1 MMPARKHS
9 VSLRGLNRQFRD
21 GSRTH
26 SGRLMRTRITLPRGG
41 GLRGATAMLA
51 VLALFATVLTPAAS
65 AQSSRS
71 IGTVVV
77 ANGWSSADS
86 AVASALAA
94 LESDSRSDAVVL
106 YANSKELTA
115 RTADFIKDRQ
125 PSAVILVGGTAA
137 LSTAVQDEVVALV
150 GGGAVRRIAGADR
163 FDTAARA
170 VPSNATTFIVANG
183 HSAADTGVAAAL
195 AATRSNAAVLLADAD
210 SLTEPTERIIREQ
223 QPAQVEFVGGTVVL
237 AASLVDRVRE
247 LAPSVRTVPRH
258 SGASRTDTAA
268 AAVPDTAT
276 TLVIANGWSPADMGV
291 AAAYA
296 AVTTGGAVMYSQ
308 TSTLTTPTELRIQEQ
323 RPRAIVLVGGRNA
336 LDTSLHASLRAIAPT
351 AALHRI
357 SGSDRIDTAA
367 RAAAGTLTAI
377 GTDPPAAPTSLTATA
392 RNAGLAVSWRAPTSS
407 VGAAI
412 SGYVAE
418 YRACTAALRTCTSSP
433 SWGSWIAHAHSG
445 TGTSTTIGDLANG
458 TAYQVRVRAR
468 NIYGLGS
475 WSQIASGIPA
485 VQTAKPSAPARLTV
499 EAANEQLKVSWAP
512 STPPRGGTVDG
523 YDVEYRTCG
532 SSLTCGNW
540 TSHSH
545 QGTGTTASIT
555 KLSNGIKHE
564 VRVRARSGGSASD
577 WSSTS
582 SATPEEL
589 PSFERAPALT
599 PGDRNILV
607 QWNEPGYSG
616 SAVTDYD
623 VQFRACTATDDDK
636 NNLTCTGDNEAEVK
650 ATWGPWKPRSH
661 SGTGKIV
668 TITPLTNGTA
678 YQVQVRARNA
688 NGLGPWSTAAQAR
701 PVSVPARPNTPTVEP
716 GNLQLVVTWTAPS
729 DNGLPITSYDVE
741 YCTGTCASN
750 SPDWMDASDSGDDT
764 RHEITGLDNGT
775 AYKVRVRAVND
786 LGGAGKGEGPWS
798 SVRSGTPRA
807 LPDAP
812 SPPSLTAGDRQIV
825 ASWGP
830 PTDNGTTINGYSV
843 QYRACTATPKDCTP
857 SPRWGGWQT
866 RTHTDLTDLEM
877 TIKNLANAT
886 KYEVRVRARTSNGN
900 GPYSATASA
909 TPLGKPAKPA
919 TPTLTTGNE
928 TLVVTWKAPTDNGSP
943 ITSYEVSH
951 CVSTADCGVDGDWST
966 PSRVEGSDGDPP
978 ETTHRITELN
988 NGTSYKVRVRAVNG
1002 QGDGPWSSSASGIPS
1017 LRPDAPAAPTVS
1029 VGNGQIGLL
1038 WSAPNG
1044 NGLAITQYY
1053 VEYRACTA
1061 TDKTCDENPTWGNWI
1076 ERRFAATSI
1085 TATITGLI
1093 NGTKY
1098 QARVRARN
1106 ANGVG
1111 LWSEPASSTPLA
1123 APSTPTG
1130 LALEIGH
1137 MELVVSWNKPPSHGS
1152 TINNY
1157 VVQYRDCTATRKD
1170 CTSSPKW
1177 SQTWESEE
1185 VARDDTTVTIDGPTD
1200 DGLKNGTAYQV
1211 RVRANSSTG
1220 NSGWSQIKSAVPAAV
1235 PAAPVVNNPT
1245 PDDRQ
1250 LRVDWEQPDDR
1261 DSTIEHYELAY
1272 RACAATDADPT
1283 VKNCGS
1289 NPTWGNWR
1297 LHGDVGA
1304 SLSRIITGLTNGTTY
1319 QLRVRA
1325 ENENGWGPWT
1335 ALPVKGTPVGAPAAP
1350 TTPTVTTGDEELTV
1364 NWIVPRGN
1372 GSTIDGYDV
1381 RYRACE
1387 ATNSDPMV
1395 KTCARNPTWPVE
1407 WDDTHSHPDDST
1419 RTIITGLTNGTA
1431 YQVRVRATT
1440 DNDRESPWSAAGV
1453 GMPRGAPDAPTV
1465 TLASGNRRLLV
1476 TWPRPNAR
1484 GSTITSFQLRY
1495 CDDDDNMKNCSDYE
1509 DWTTKTGIGSNSTS
1523 YTISGLVNGHRYFV
1537 DMRTISRSH
1546 GDSGWPFAED
1556 PTAALDATA
1565 GAPSRPST
1573 PRLTPGDEQ
1582 ITVTWTAP
1590 AKNHS
1595 AITEYEVASCNDTD
1609 HDCSAASARWATG
1622 VSSDG
1627 PTDLDVVLD
1636 SLMNGDTYK
1645 VRVRARNDQGWG
1657 VWSSAATA
1665 RPTSA

>member
-9 VSLRGLNRQFRD
+9 VSLRGLHRRFWG

-26 SGRLMRTRITLPRGG
+26 SGRLMRTGSALRRGG
-41 GLRGATAMLA
+41 GLRGATAMLG

-170 VPSNATTFIVANG
+170 VPSNASTFIVANG

-323 RPRAIVLVGGRNA
+323 RPRAIVLVGGHKA

-392 RNAGLAVSWRAPTSS
+392 RNASLAVSWRAPTSS

-512 STPPRGGTVDG
+512 STPPRGATVDG

-540 TSHSH
+540 TPHSH
-545 QGTGTTASIT
+545 QGTGTTAAIT

-623 VQFRACTATDDDK
+623 VQYRACTATDDDK

-701 PVSVPARPNTPTVEP
+701 PVSVPAKPNTPIVEP
-716 GNLQLVVTWTAPS
+716 GNLMLVVTWTAPS

-764 RHEITGLDNGT
+764 RHEIGPDNSSLDNGT
-775 AYKVRVRAVND
+775 LYKVRVRAVND
-786 LGGAGKGEGPWS
+786 QGSGPWS
-798 SVRSGTPRA
+798 AVRSDTPKA

-812 SPPSLTAGDRQIV
+812 EAPILEAGDRQIV

-830 PTDNGTTINGYSV
+830 PTDNGTTINGYNV
-843 QYRACTATPKDCTP
+843 QYRACTATPKDC
-857 SPRWGGWQT
+857 SSNPRWGGWQT
-866 RTHTDLTDLEM
+866 RIHTDLDTLER
-877 TIKNLANAT
+877 TITGLKNAI
-886 KYEVRVRARTSNGN
+886 KYEVRVRARISNGP
-900 GPYSATASA
+900 GPYSAIGIA
-909 TPLGKPAKPA
+909 TPLGRPAKPA

-928 TLVVTWKAPTDNGSP
+928 SLVVTWKAPDDNGSP
-943 ITSYEVSH
+943 ITSYDVSH
-951 CVSTADCGVDGDWST
+951 CVSTADCGVDGDWT
-966 PSRVEGSDGDPP
+966 PPSSVSGDPP
-978 ETTHRITELN
+978 ATTDTISGLQ
-988 NGTSYKVRVRAVNG
+988 NGTTYRVRVRAANSVGAG
-1002 QGDGPWSSSASGIPS
+1002 QWSSSASGTPS
-1017 LRPDAPAAPTVS
+1017 LRPDRPAVPNINP
-1029 VGNGQIGLL
+1029 GNRRFSLS
-1038 WSAPNG
+1038 WSEPSG
-1044 NGLAITQYY
+1044 NGLAITQYI
-1053 VEYRACTA
+1053 VGYRACTA
-1061 TDKTCDENPTWGNWI
+1061 TDADPTVLTCASNPTWGNWI
-1076 ERRFAATSI
+1076 ERSYAATNSA
-1085 TATITGLI
+1085 ATITGLT

-1098 QARVRARN
+1098 EARVRARN

-1111 LWSEPASSTPLA
+1111 LWSEPANSTPRA

-1130 LALEIGH
+1130 LALEVGH
-1137 MELVVSWNKPPSHGS
+1137 EQLVVSWDEPASHGS
-1152 TINNY
+1152 TITGY
-1157 VVQYRDCTATRKD
+1157 VVQYRACTATRKD

-1177 SQTWESEE
+1177 NQTWESEE

-1200 DGLKNGTAYQV
+1200 DGLTNGTAYQV

-1235 PAAPVVNNPT
+1235 PNAPGVPTLT

-1250 LRVDWEQPDDR
+1250 LRVNWLQPTEDH
-1261 DSTIEHYELAY
+1261 DSAIEHYEVAY
-1272 RACAATDADPT
+1272 RACTATDKT
-1283 VKNCGS
+1283 CKES
-1289 NPTWGNWR
+1289 PTWGNWR
-1297 LHGDVGA
+1297 LHGDFGP
-1304 SLSRIITGLTNGTTY
+1304 SL
-1319 QLRVRA
+1319 
-1325 ENENGWGPWT
+1325 
-1335 ALPVKGTPVGAPAAP
+1335 
-1350 TTPTVTTGDEELTV
+1350 
-1364 NWIVPRGN
+1364 
-1372 GSTIDGYDV
+1372 
-1381 RYRACE
+1381 YR
-1387 ATNSDPMV
+1387 
-1395 KTCARNPTWPVE
+1395 
-1407 WDDTHSHPDDST
+1407 
-1419 RTIITGLTNGTA
+1419 IITGLTNGTA
-1431 YQVRVRATT
+1431 YQVRVRAENENGWGPWTATPEMGTPRGAPAAPTT
-1440 DNDRESPWSAAGV
+1440 PRVTSGNEQLTVNWIVPRHNGSTIIGYEVQYRACTETDADEAVLTCTSNPTWDSWKPDPSPGLSTSFTIDNLDNGTAYQVRVRATAVNSESPWSSAAMGT
-1453 GMPRGAPDAPTV
+1453 PRGAPDAPTV
-1465 TLASGNRRLLV
+1465 MLASGNRRLLV

-1484 GSTITSFQLRY
+1484 GSTIKSFELRY
-1495 CDDDDNMKNCSDYE
+1495 CDDDDSTTDCGDYD
-1509 DWTTKTGIGSNSTS
+1509 DWTTRTGISSSSTS
-1523 YTISGLVNGHRYFV
+1523 YPITSLVNGHQYSV
-1537 DMRTISRSH
+1537 GMRTISRSH
-1546 GDSGWPFAED
+1546 GDSEWVTAE
-1556 PTAALDATA
+1556 PATP
-1565 GAPSRPST
+1565 GAPNPPSIR
-1573 PRLTPGDEQ
+1573 RLKAGNTM

-1590 AKNHS
+1590 AKNAS
-1595 AITEYEVASCNDTD
+1595 DITRYEVEFCNDTD
-1609 HDCSAASARWATG
+1609 TDYDCSAAGDGWHSEFHTQLSDLSKQL
-1622 VSSDG
+1622 VSL
-1627 PTDLDVVLD
+1627 T
-1636 SLMNGDTYK
+1636 NGDTYK
-1645 VRVRARNDQGWG
+1645 VRVRAENAEGWG
-1657 VWSSAATA
+1657 VWSPERTA

>member
-1 MMPARKHS
+1 
-9 VSLRGLNRQFRD
+9 
-21 GSRTH
+21 
-26 SGRLMRTRITLPRGG
+26 
-41 GLRGATAMLA
+41 MLA

-94 LESDSRSDAVVL
+94 LESDTRSDAVVL

-170 VPSNATTFIVANG
+170 VPSNASTFIVANG

-268 AAVPDTAT
+268 AAVPDTST

-392 RNAGLAVSWRAPTSS
+392 RNASLAVSWRAPTSS

-418 YRACTAALRTCTSSP
+418 YRACTAALTTCTSSP

-445 TGTSTTIGDLANG
+445 SGTSTTITGLANG

-512 STPPRGGTVDG
+512 STPPRGATVDG

-545 QGTGTTASIT
+545 QGTGTTAAIT

-564 VRVRARSGGSASD
+564 VRVRARSGASASD

-589 PSFERAPALT
+589 QSFERAPALT

-616 SAVTDYD
+616 SAVTGYV
-623 VQFRACTATDDDK
+623 VQYRACTATDDDK
-636 NNLTCTGDNEAEVK
+636 NNLTCEGDNGAEFK
-650 ATWGPWKPRSH
+650 ATWSTWRPRSH

-668 TITPLTNGTA
+668 TIPGLTNGTA

-701 PVSVPARPNTPTVEP
+701 PVSVPAKSNTPAVEP
-716 GNLQLVVTWTAPS
+716 GDLQLVVTWVAPA
-729 DNGLPITSYDVE
+729 DNGLEIKGYDVE

-750 SPDWMDASDSGDDT
+750 SSDWLDASYSGDDT
-764 RHEITGLDNGT
+764 RHPITGLDNGT

-786 LGGAGKGEGPWS
+786 HGGTGKGLGPWS
-798 SVRSGTPRA
+798 SFQSGTPRA

-812 SPPSLTAGDRQIV
+812 SAPTLTPGDREIV
-825 ASWGP
+825 ASWSP
-830 PTDNGTTINGYSV
+830 PTNNGDTPINSYNV
-843 QYRACTATPKDCTP
+843 QYRACTATPKDC
-857 SPRWGGWQT
+857 SSNPRRGGWQT
-866 RTHTDLTDLEM
+866 RTHTDLDTLER
-877 TIKNLANAT
+877 TITGLRNAT
-886 KYEVRVRARTSNGN
+886 KYEVRVRARISNGP
-900 GPYSATASA
+900 GPYSAIGIA
-909 TPLGKPAKPA
+909 TPLGRPAKPA

-928 TLVVTWKAPTDNGSP
+928 SLVVTWKAPDDNGSP
-943 ITSYEVSH
+943 ITSYDVSH
-951 CVSTADCGVDGDWST
+951 CVSTADCGVDGDWT
-966 PSRVEGSDGDPP
+966 PPSSVSGDPP
-978 ETTHRITELN
+978 ATTDTISGLQ
-988 NGTSYKVRVRAVNG
+988 NGTTYRVRVRAANSVGAG
-1002 QGDGPWSSSASGIPS
+1002 QWSSSASGTPS
-1017 LRPDAPAAPTVS
+1017 LRPDRPAVPNINP
-1029 VGNGQIGLL
+1029 GNRRFSLS
-1038 WSAPNG
+1038 WSEPSG
-1044 NGLAITQYY
+1044 NGLAITQYI
-1053 VEYRACTA
+1053 VGYRACTA
-1061 TDKTCDENPTWGNWI
+1061 TDADPAVLTCASNPTWGNWI
-1076 ERRFAATSI
+1076 ERSYAATNSA
-1085 TATITGLI
+1085 ATITGLT

-1098 QARVRARN
+1098 EARVRARN

-1130 LALEIGH
+1130 LALETDH
-1137 MELVVSWNKPPSHGS
+1137 TELVVSWNEPASHGS
-1152 TINNY
+1152 TVSDY
-1157 VVQYRDCTATRKD
+1157 VVAYRHCTAIPKD

-1177 SQTWESEE
+1177 DQTWMSIT
-1185 VARDDTTVTIDGPTD
+1185 VADGSTTTTIT
-1200 DGLKNGTAYQV
+1200 GLTNGTAYQV
-1211 RVRANSSTG
+1211 RVRANSDIGS
-1220 NSGWSQIKSAVPAAV
+1220 SGWSQIKSAVPAAV
-1235 PAAPVVNNPT
+1235 PAPVTTPELA

-1250 LRVDWEQPDDR
+1250 LRVNWGEPDDDR
-1261 DSTIEHYELAY
+1261 DSTIEHYEVAY
-1272 RACAATDADPT
+1272 RACTATDADPT
-1283 VKNCGS
+1283 VLTCAS

-1304 SLSRIITGLTNGTTY
+1304 SLSRIITGLTNGIAY
-1319 QLRVRA
+1319 QVRVRA
-1325 ENENGWGPWT
+1325 ENENGWGPWSPS
-1335 ALPVKGTPVGAPAAP
+1335 ANGKPVGAPAAP
-1350 TTPTVTTGDEELTV
+1350 TTPRLTPGDEQLEV
-1364 NWIVPRGN
+1364 NWILPRSN
-1372 GSTIDGYDV
+1372 GSTITGYDV
-1381 RYRACE
+1381 WYRACT
-1387 ATNSDPMV
+1387 ATPTDCTS
-1395 KTCARNPTWPVE
+1395 NPTWAALWE
-1407 WDDTHSHPDDST
+1407 MFAHSDDST
-1419 RTIITGLTNGTA
+1419 NTTITGLDNGTA
-1431 YQVRVRATT
+1431 YQVRVRAKGRVGTR
-1440 DNDRESPWSAAGV
+1440 DREGPWSPRV
-1453 GMPRGAPDAPTV
+1453 MEIPRGAPDAPTV

-1476 TWPRPNAR
+1476 TWPRPNAK

-1495 CDDDDNMKNCSDYE
+1495 CDNNDGTTDCSDYE
-1509 DWTTKTGIGSNSTS
+1509 DWTTRTRIGASVTS
-1523 YTISGLVNGHRYFV
+1523 YPITGLTNTNSYSVQ
-1537 DMRTISRSH
+1537 MRTISRSH
-1546 GDSGWPFAED
+1546 GDSDWTDSAN
-1556 PTAALDATA
+1556 ATP
-1565 GAPSRPST
+1565 GAPNPPSIR
-1573 PRLTPGDEQ
+1573 RLAAGNAQ

-1590 AKNHS
+1590 ADNS
-1595 AITEYEVASCNDTD
+1595 DAITSYEVSHCVSTADCGVDGDWNSQNPVSGNPPATTDTI
-1609 HDCSAASARWATG
+1609 SE
-1622 VSSDG
+1622 
-1627 PTDLDVVLD
+1627 LQ
-1636 SLMNGDTYK
+1636 NGTTYK
-1645 VRVRARNDQGWG
+1645 VRVRAQNGRGWG
-1657 VWSSAATA
+1657 VWSPERTA